1 VRARDDRRRIE
12 LQAAQRARRREQLG
26 RVGTP
31 APAHEPLV
39 ADREPADGGGGHA
52 QHRAKIRPMA
62 AKPPLRDEGREP
74 DPRFTFAN
82 ERTYLAWNRTG
93 LALVGGGLAAG
104 QLLDF
109 DSRLV
114 RLCVAL
120 PPVLLGAAIIADSY
134 RRWEANERAIRRGE
148 PLPRYGPPR
157 AFAYALTA
165 LALGIAVLVVVE
177 AL

>member
-1 VRARDDRRRIE
+1 V
-12 LQAAQRARRREQLG
+12 
-26 RVGTP
+26 
-31 APAHEPLV
+31 
-39 ADREPADGGGGHA
+39 
-52 QHRAKIRPMA
+52 A
-62 AKPPLRDEGREP
+62 AKPPLREDGREP

-104 QLLDF
+104 QLLEF

-114 RLCVAL
+114 RLLVSL
-120 PPVLLGAAIIADSY
+120 PPVVLGGLIIALSY
-134 RRWEANERAIRRGE
+134 RRWEDNERAIRRSE

-157 AFAYALTA
+157 AFAYAFTL
-165 LALGIAVLVVVE
+165 LALVIAVLVVVE

>member
-1 VRARDDRRRIE
+1 
-12 LQAAQRARRREQLG
+12 
-26 RVGTP
+26 
-31 APAHEPLV
+31 
-39 ADREPADGGGGHA
+39 
-52 QHRAKIRPMA
+52 MA
-62 AKPPLRDEGREP
+62 AKPPLREEGTEP

-114 RLCVAL
+114 RLFVAL
-120 PPVLLGAAIIADSY
+120 PPVLLGAAIIATSY

-157 AFAYALTA
+157 ALAYALTG
-165 LALGIAVLVVVE
+165 LAVMIAILVVVE

>member
-1 VRARDDRRRIE
+1 
-12 LQAAQRARRREQLG
+12 
-26 RVGTP
+26 
-31 APAHEPLV
+31 
-39 ADREPADGGGGHA
+39 
-52 QHRAKIRPMA
+52 MA
-62 AKPPLRDEGREP
+62 AKTPLREDGQEP

-109 DSRLV
+109 DSRVV
-114 RLCVAL
+114 RLLASL
-120 PPVLLGAAIIADSY
+120 PPVLLGAVIIALSY
-134 RRWEANERAIRRGE
+134 RRWEANERAMRKGE

-157 AFAYALTA
+157 VFALAFTA
-165 LALGIAVLVVVE
+165 LACIIAVLVIVE